1 MSEEF
6 LSSLDKQAR
15 EWAEGR
21 DRTRRI
27 GLWMVIFLA
36 VGTILEYVLAT
47 SIDRNVPI
55 MVVINVAEAAAILW
69 FFMHVRRAWR
79 SEEH

>member
-6 LSSLDKQAR
+6 LNRLDKQAR

-21 DRTRRI
+21 DRTKRV
-27 GLWMVIFLA
+27 GLWMAVFLA
-36 VGTILEYVLAT
+36 AGTILEYGIAVT
-47 SIDRNVPI
+47 IDKNLPI
-55 MVVINVAEAAAILW
+55 MVSINVAEAAAILW

-79 SEEH
+79 NEEH

>member
-15 EWAEGR
+15 EWAEDR
-21 DRTRRI
+21 DKTKRV
-27 GLWMVIFLA
+27 GLWMAVFLA
-36 VGTILEYVLAT
+36 ASTIVEYALAI
-47 SIDRNVPI
+47 SIDRNLPI
-55 MVVINVAEAAAILW
+55 MVAINIAEAAAILW

-79 SEEH
+79 SEDH

>member
-6 LSSLDKQAR
+6 LSRLDKQAR

-21 DRTRRI
+21 DRTKRI
-27 GLWMVIFLA
+27 GLRMVIFLA
-36 VGTILEYVLAT
+36 VGTILEYVLAV
-47 SIDRNVPI
+47 SIDRNLPI
-55 MVVINVAEAAAILW
+55 MIAINVAEAVAILW
-69 FFMHVRRAWR
+69 FFMHVHRAWR

>member
-1 MSEEF
+1 MSEEY
-6 LSSLDKQAR
+6 LSRLDEQAR

-21 DRTRRI
+21 HRTKRI
-27 GLWMVIFLA
+27 GFLMVIFLIS
-36 VGTILEYVLAT
+36 GTIVEYIASLVL
-47 SIDRNVPI
+47 DKNVPI
-55 MVVINVAEAAAILW
+55 MVFLNVAEASAILW

>member
-6 LSSLDKQAR
+6 LNRLDEQAR
-15 EWAEGR
+15 EWAQGR
-21 DRTRRI
+21 ERVRRI
-27 GLWMVIFLA
+27 GLLMVIFLIA
-36 VGTILEYVLAT
+36 GTVIEYIVSKVLST
-47 SIDRNVPI
+47 NVPI
-55 MVVINVAEAAAILW
+55 LVALNIAEAAGILW

>member
-1 MSEEF
+1 MSEEH
-6 LSSLDKQAR
+6 LSRLDERAR

-27 GLWMVIFLA
+27 GLLMVIFLIA
-36 VGTILEYVLAT
+36 GTVLEYIT
-47 SIDRNVPI
+47 SQVTDTNVPI
-55 MVVINVAEAAAILW
+55 MVALNVAEAAGILW

>member
-6 LSSLDKQAR
+6 LSRLDKQAR

-21 DRTRRI
+21 DKTRRV
-27 GLWMVIFLA
+27 GLWMAVFLA
-36 VGTILEYVLAT
+36 VGTIVEYVLAI
-47 SIDRNVPI
+47 SIDRNLPI
-55 MVVINVAEAAAILW
+55 MVAINVAEAAAILW
-69 FFMHVRRAWR
+69 FFMHVYRAWR

>member
-6 LSSLDKQAR
+6 LSRLDKQAR

-21 DRTRRI
+21 HRTKRVA
-27 GLWMVIFLA
+27 LWMAIFLA
-36 VGTILEYVLAT
+36 VGTVLEYGLAIT
-47 SIDRNVPI
+47 IDRNLPI
-55 MVVINVAEAAAILW
+55 MIAINIAEAAAILW

>member
-6 LSSLDKQAR
+6 LNRLDKRAR

-21 DRTRRI
+21 DRTKRV
-27 GLWMVIFLA
+27 GVWMAAFLA
-36 VGTILEYVLAT
+36 IGTVVEYVLAVT
-47 SIDRNVPI
+47 VDRNLPI
-55 MVVINVAEAAAILW
+55 MVAINVAEAVAILW
-69 FFMHVRRAWR
+69 FFMHVHRAWR

>member
-6 LSSLDKQAR
+6 LSRLDKQAR

-21 DRTRRI
+21 DRTKRI
-27 GLWMVIFLA
+27 GLRMVIFLA
-36 VGTILEYVLAT
+36 VGTVLEYVLAV

-55 MVVINVAEAAAILW
+55 MIAINVAEAVAILW
-69 FFMHVRRAWR
+69 FFMHVHRAWR

>member
-6 LSSLDKQAR
+6 LNRLDKQAR

-21 DRTRRI
+21 DRTKRV
-27 GLWMVIFLA
+27 GLWMAIFLA
-36 VGTILEYVLAT
+36 AGTILEYGIAVT
-47 SIDRNVPI
+47 IDRNLPI
-55 MVVINVAEAAAILW
+55 MVSINIAEAAAILW

-79 SEEH
+79 NEEH

>member
-6 LSSLDKQAR
+6 LSRLDKQAR

-21 DRTRRI
+21 DRTRRV
-27 GLWMVIFLA
+27 GLWMVVFLA
-36 VGTILEYVLAT
+36 VGTIMEYAIALT
-47 SIDRNVPI
+47 IDRNVPI
-55 MVVINVAEAAAILW
+55 MVAINVAEAAAILW

>member
-6 LSSLDKQAR
+6 LRRLDKQAC

-21 DRTRRI
+21 HRTKRV
-27 GLWMVIFLA
+27 GLWMAVFLA
-36 VGTILEYVLAT
+36 VGTVLEYVLGVT
-47 SIDRNVPI
+47 IDRNLPI
-55 MVVINVAEAAAILW
+55 MLAINIAEAAAILW

>member
-6 LSSLDKQAR
+6 LSRLDKQAR
-15 EWAEGR
+15 EWAQGR
-21 DRTRRI
+21 DRTKRV

-36 VGTILEYVLAT
+36 VGTVAEYGLAI
-47 SIDRNVPI
+47 SIDRNLPI
-55 MVVINVAEAAAILW
+55 MIAINVTEAAAIIW

-79 SEEH
+79 SGEH

>member
-6 LSSLDKQAR
+6 LSRLDKQAR

-21 DRTRRI
+21 DRTKRI
-27 GLWMVIFLA
+27 GLWMVVFLV
-36 VGTILEYVLAT
+36 VGTIVEYGIAITVSKNL
-47 SIDRNVPI
+47 PI
-55 MVVINVAEAAAILW
+55 MVVINVVEAAAIMW
-69 FFMHVRRAWR
+69 FFMHVARVWR

>member
-6 LSSLDKQAR
+6 LNRLDKQAR

-21 DRTRRI
+21 DRTKRV
-27 GLWMVIFLA
+27 GLWMAIFLA
-36 VGTILEYVLAT
+36 AGTILEYGIAVT
-47 SIDRNVPI
+47 IDKNLPI
-55 MVVINVAEAAAILW
+55 MVSINVAEAAAILW

-79 SEEH
+79 NEEH

>member
-6 LSSLDKQAR
+6 LSRLDEQAR

-21 DRTRRI
+21 DRTKRI
-27 GLWMVIFLA
+27 GLLMVIFLIA
-36 VGTILEYVLAT
+36 GTVVEYITSLVLDT
-47 SIDRNVPI
+47 NVPI
-55 MVVINVAEAAAILW
+55 MVALNVAEAAGILW
-69 FFMHVRRAWR
+69 FFMHIRRVWR

>member
-6 LSSLDKQAR
+6 IQRLDKRAR

-21 DRTRRI
+21 ERARRVA
-27 GLWMVIFLA
+27 LWMAVFLA
-36 VGTILEYVLAT
+36 VGTVVEYVIAV
-47 SIDRNVPI
+47 SVDKNFPV
-55 MVVINVAEAAAILW
+55 MVVMNVAEAAAIIW
-69 FFMHVRRAWR
+69 FFMHVRRAWH

>member
-6 LSSLDKQAR
+6 LNRLDKQAR

-21 DRTRRI
+21 DRTKRV
-27 GLWMVIFLA
+27 GLWMAVFLA
-36 VGTILEYVLAT
+36 AGTILEYGIAVT
-47 SIDRNVPI
+47 IDRNLPI
-55 MVVINVAEAAAILW
+55 MVSINIAEAAAILW

-79 SEEH
+79 NEEH

>member
-6 LSSLDKQAR
+6 LDRLDKQAR
-15 EWAEGR
+15 EWAQGR
-21 DRTRRI
+21 DRTRRV

-36 VGTILEYVLAT
+36 VGTVVEYVLGVVV
-47 SIDRNVPI
+47 DKNVPV

-69 FFMHVRRAWR
+69 FFMHVYRAWR
-79 SEEH
+79 GEEH

>member
-6 LSSLDKQAR
+6 IQRLDKQAR

-21 DRTRRI
+21 DRTRRVA
-27 GLWMVIFLA
+27 LWMAVFLA
-36 VGTILEYVLAT
+36 VGTVVEYVIAV
-47 SIDRNVPI
+47 SVDKNFPV
-55 MVVINVAEAAAILW
+55 MVVINVAEPSAITC
-69 FFMHVRRAWR
+69 FFMHIRRAWH

>member
-36 VGTILEYVLAT
+36 VGTILEYVLAI